1 MSKMKCIIVDDEE
14 LARQGITNYVE
25 QIEFLELTGCYKNA
39 AAAAK
44 ALEEQKADLM
54 FLDINMPKITG
65 LSFLEALAEPPITII
80 TTAYSEY
87 AMEGFRLEV
96 LDYLLKPIAFD
107 RFLKAVNKAKEY
119 WLFQKHTQAE
129 KKENNDYIFLKHNQL
144 YEKVFFSDIL
154 YIEAMR
160 NYIVVHTLAKKLMV
174 LLTFKSIE
182 ESLPA
187 KDFMRIHKSYIINL
201 NQVEVIESSYVQINK
216 KQLPISRKL
225 KDDVLKQVTAR
236 NLLSK

>member
-65 LSFLEALAEPPITII
+65 LSFLEALAAPPITII

-129 KKENNDYIFLKHNQL
+129 KKKITII
-144 YEKVFFSDIL
+144 FFSNIT
-154 YIEAMR
+154 
-160 NYIVVHTLAKKLMV
+160 NCTKK
-174 LLTFKSIE
+174 FFSPI
-182 ESLPA
+182 
-187 KDFMRIHKSYIINL
+187 SYI
-201 NQVEVIESSYVQINK
+201 
-216 KQLPISRKL
+216 
-225 KDDVLKQVTAR
+225 
-236 NLLSK
+236 